1 MRTTPIFVS
10 ILALAGCMESDN
22 GNTAKPTRL
31 VPLAVLRLATD
42 LRYEL
47 AVADRRVEAVRSR
60 IVADTSLNRN
70 FTELANAIDSA
81 FLVARELISFARR
94 IGQLDDVDVNELVH
108 ENRGVIERM
117 LGDSIK
123 MRIESDP
130 RLPTARAD
138 ALQLEWMLLGLILN
152 ARDAISGTGTVT
164 LTTRLLE
171 RSAEE
176 LFGKGREG
184 DWIRVTCSDTGPGAH
199 HVPQD
204 ASLLPPHP
212 EAGDISL
219 GAVAMVARGL
229 GGWLHSESLLPSG
242 TAIHLYLPATGH
254 QPRRRPTPF
263 DRRA

>member
-1 MRTTPIFVS
+1 M
-10 ILALAGCMESDN
+10 GSDN

-60 IVADTSLNRN
+60 IVSDSSLNRN

-94 IGQLDDVDVNELVH
+94 IGQLDDVDVNELVQ

-117 LGDSIK
+117 LGDGIK
-123 MRIESDP
+123 MRIESDQ

-138 ALQLEWMLLGLILN
+138 ALQLEWMLLGLVLN
-152 ARDAISGTGTVT
+152 ARDAMGGNGTLT

-171 RSAEE
+171 SSAEE

-184 DWIRVTCSDTGPGAH
+184 DWIRVTCSDTGPNVR
-199 HVPQD
+199 HVQQD
-204 ASLLPPHP
+204 SALLPPHP

-219 GAVAMVARGL
+219 GAVAMVARRL
-229 GGWLHSESLLPSG
+229 GGWMHAESLIPSG

-254 QPRRRPTPF
+254 QPRRRPAVFGP
-263 DRRA
+263 RA

>member
-1 MRTTPIFVS
+1 M
-10 ILALAGCMESDN
+10 GSDN

-60 IVADTSLNRN
+60 IVSDTSLNRN
-70 FTELANAIDSA
+70 FTELASAIDSA

-117 LGDSIK
+117 LGDGIRT
-123 MRIESDP
+123 RIESDQ

-138 ALQLEWMLLGLILN
+138 ALQLEWMLLGLVLN
-152 ARDAISGTGTVT
+152 ARDAMGGQGTLIVSTT
-164 LTTRLLE
+164 LIDP
-171 RSAEE
+171 AAQE
-176 LFGKGREG
+176 LYGKGREG
-184 DWIRVTCSDTGPGAH
+184 EWIRLTCSDTGRGVRPRFA
-199 HVPQD
+199 D
-204 ASLLPPHP
+204 ENAALLPPHP

-229 GGWLHSESLLPSG
+229 GGWMNSESLLPSG
-242 TAIHLYLPATGH
+242 TAIHVYLPATGH
-254 QPRRRPTPF
+254 QPRRRPTVF
-263 DRRA
+263 DQRA

>member
-1 MRTTPIFVS
+1 M
-10 ILALAGCMESDN
+10 GSDN
-22 GNTAKPTRL
+22 GNSAKPTRL

-60 IVADTSLNRN
+60 IVSDTSLNRN

-108 ENRGVIERM
+108 ENGVIERM
-117 LGDSIK
+117 LGAGIK
-123 MRIESDP
+123 TRIESDR

-138 ALQLEWMLLGLILN
+138 ALQLEWMLLGLVMN
-152 ARDAISGTGTVT
+152 ARDAMAGQGT
-164 LTTRLLE
+164 LTVSTKLIDPG
-171 RSAEE
+171 AEE
-176 LFGKGREG
+176 LYGKGREG
-184 DWIRVTCSDTGPGAH
+184 EWIRLTCSDTGRGVRPRPSDESA
-199 HVPQD
+199 D
-204 ASLLPPHP
+204 LLPPHP

-219 GAVAMVARGL
+219 GAVAIVARGL
-229 GGWLHSESLLPSG
+229 GGWINSESLLPSG

-254 QPRRRPTPF
+254 QPRRRPTVF